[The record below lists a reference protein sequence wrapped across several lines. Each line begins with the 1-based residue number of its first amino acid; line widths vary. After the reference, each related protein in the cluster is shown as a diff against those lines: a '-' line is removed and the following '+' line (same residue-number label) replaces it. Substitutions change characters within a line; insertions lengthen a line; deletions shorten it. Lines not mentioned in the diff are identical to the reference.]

1 MWRELFKKNS
11 GAIFSL
17 AGSASTFLRAA
28 QRFTTSKMSMV
39 TISGMDVHGVTNITG
54 QIQVQGQ
61 DGDFIL
67 YFYFEISFCPQ
78 SFSLYL
84 ISVLFLPR
92 DRSSLV
98 QCFPEKREFVF
109 LDVLIDISMEPF
121 PSRGQNLCCD
131 FSFFSQQN

>member
-1 MWRELFKKNS
+1 M
-11 GAIFSL
+11 
-17 AGSASTFLRAA
+17 
-28 QRFTTSKMSMV
+28 
-39 TISGMDVHGVTNITG
+39 NITG

-61 DGDFIL
+61 DGDFSIFIL
-67 YFYFEISFCPQ
+67 RFLSAPNL
-78 SFSLYL
+78 SLCID
-84 ISVLFLPR
+84 ISVLFFPR

-109 LDVLIDISMEPF
+109 LGVSIDISMEPF